1 MGIIQECKPILAQ
14 RERKDLLQFVR
25 KEIVDLKAAAEGME
39 AVEEVTAEMVVDN
52 LIAKYPENTYTPPP
66 RKNNLTPAQKKYA
79 EALKASSK

>member
-25 KEIVDLKAAAEGME
+25 KEIVDLKADE

-52 LIAKYPENTYTPPP
+52 LIARYPENTYTPPP
-66 RKNNLTPAQKKYA
+66 KKDNLTPAQKKYA
-79 EALKASSK
+79 ESLK

>member
-1 MGIIQECKPILAQ
+1 MNLVNQCKPILAQ

-25 KEIVDLKAAAEGME
+25 KEIVDLKADE

-52 LIAKYPENTYTPPP
+52 LIARYPENTYTPPP

-79 EALKASSK
+79 EALK

>member
-25 KEIVDLKAAAEGME
+25 KEIVDLKEDE

-52 LIAKYPENTYTPPP
+52 LIARYPENTYTPPP
-66 RKNNLTPAQKKYA
+66 KKNNLTPAQKKYA
-79 EALKASSK
+79 ESLK

>member
-25 KEIVDLKAAAEGME
+25 KEIVDLKEDE

-52 LIAKYPENTYTPPP
+52 LIARYPENTYTPPP
-66 RKNNLTPAQKKYA
+66 KKDNLTPAQKKYA
-79 EALKASSK
+79 ESLK

>member
-25 KEIVDLKAAAEGME
+25 KEIVDLKEDE

-66 RKNNLTPAQKKYA
+66 KKDNLTPAQKKYA
-79 EALKASSK
+79 ESLK

>member
-1 MGIIQECKPILAQ
+1 MNLVNQCKPILAQ

-25 KEIVDLKAAAEGME
+25 KEIVDLKADE

-66 RKNNLTPAQKKYA
+66 KKDNLTPAQKKYA
-79 EALKASSK
+79 ESLK

>member
-1 MGIIQECKPILAQ
+1 MNLVNQCKPILAQ

-25 KEIVDLKAAAEGME
+25 KEIVDLKEDE

-66 RKNNLTPAQKKYA
+66 KKDNLTPAQKKYA
-79 EALKASSK
+79 ESLK

>member
-25 KEIVDLKAAAEGME
+25 KEIVDLKEDE

-52 LIAKYPENTYTPPP
+52 LIARYPENTYTPPP

-79 EALKASSK
+79 ESLK